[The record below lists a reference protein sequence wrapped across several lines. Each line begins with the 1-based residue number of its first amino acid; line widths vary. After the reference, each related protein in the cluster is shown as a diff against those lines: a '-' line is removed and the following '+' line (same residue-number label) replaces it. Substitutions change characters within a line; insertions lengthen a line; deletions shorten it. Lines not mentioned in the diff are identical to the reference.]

1 MTAKQWL
8 SRARFIDREITK
20 LLDAKDAVKARV
32 LSITPGYAGEP
43 VQGTR
48 DPHKFDKLVELED
61 TIDMLVDKLVDTKRE
76 IITGISQLEDGRLR
90 EVLYGRY
97 IESKTFEEIAVCIK
111 YSYKQTCRLHGLA
124 LAKMEEVIREFRE
137 QD

>member
-32 LSITPGYAGEP
+32 LSITPSYSGEP

-61 TIDMLVDKLVDTKRE
+61 TIDTLVDKLVDTKRE
-76 IITGISQLEDGRLR
+76 IITGISRLEDGRHR
-90 EVLYGRY
+90 EVLYARY
-97 IESKTFEEIAVCIK
+97 IENKTFEEIAVGVG
-111 YSYKQTCRLHGLA
+111 YSIRQVWRLHGEA
-124 LAKMEEVIREFRE
+124 LLRMEVIIR
-137 QD
+137 DMVV